1 MEIQIRFVLEKN
13 QIWKYRVVF
22 ELEKII
28 SENTDKFLV

>member
-1 MEIQIRFVLEKN
+1 MEIQIRFVLKKIISEN
-13 QIWKYRVVF
+13 TEQFF